1 MLKTI
6 LTLNP
11 LVFHSLI
18 IIASLIVLA
27 KSAHYI
33 VLGISNYARKIG
45 VSDYLIGLL
54 VISVGTAVPELVAS
68 ITGATIGQGGI
79 VFGTI
84 LGSSL
89 FKIPLL
95 GLVLLIARRV
105 TIDREVKTNPPI
117 LSFVGTML
125 PLALILDG
133 VLSRGDGILLLLVF
147 LWYCYRI
154 WTAEKKFGKLKK
166 NVPFRIIWKDA
177 LIFLISLAALLL
189 SARWL
194 VFSSMVMSD
203 YFDISPFLVG
213 LIVIGIGAS
222 APELLVQITSIR
234 KKHNDIAFGNAV
246 GSLVANSAFALG
258 IAPLV
263 KPIAIDPSSLLSTG
277 IFFFLGTVAVI
288 YLMERKEVNWK
299 HGLWLI
305 ILYTAFLAFE
315 LIWG

>member
-6 LTLNP
+6 LELNP
-11 LVFHSLI
+11 LLFHSLI
-18 IIASLIVLA
+18 ILASLVVLA

-33 VLGISNYARKIG
+33 VLGISSYSRKIG

-54 VISVGTAVPELVAS
+54 VISIGTAVPELVAS
-68 ITGATIGQGGI
+68 ITGASIGQGGF

-95 GLVLLIARRV
+95 GLVLLIAKKV

-125 PLALILDG
+125 PFALIIDG
-133 VLSRGDGILLLLVF
+133 TLSRVDGILLLLVF
-147 LWYCYRI
+147 GGYCFKI
-154 WTAEKKFGKLKK
+154 WMAEKKFGKLKK
-166 NVPFRIIWKDA
+166 YIPFRIIWKDA
-177 LIFLISLAALLL
+177 LIFLLSLAALLL

-194 VFSSMVMSD
+194 VFSSLVMAD
-203 YFDISPFLVG
+203 YFRITPFLVG
-213 LIVIGIGAS
+213 LLVIGIGAS

-234 KKHNDIAFGNAV
+234 KKHHDIAFGNAM

-263 KPIAIDPSSLLSTG
+263 KPITIDPMSLLSTG

-288 YLMERKEVNWK
+288 YLMGRKEVNWK

-305 ILYTAFLAFE
+305 ILYAAFLAFE